1 MLLPKSSHS
10 RARGWHNWAAHA
22 AFLPIG
28 VVTVLLGPL
37 LPILS
42 ARWSLNYAQ
51 AGSLFTAQFLGSTF
65 GVFAS
70 GFLVSRRGFRFAT
83 DAGLLAMAAGVGA
96 LLFGSRPTGLVCILV
111 YGFGLG
117 LAIPAINL
125 YVAAA
130 NPARRSAALNLLNF
144 SWSIGAVACPFVVAA
159 AARADKVEVFLVALA
174 GFLLLVFF
182 GIAALPRSFD
192 PSVSS
197 PSVASGVAKV
207 DKGAEP
213 LHLPLHT
220 SLHALLHTRRH
231 MLILLAALFFLYV
244 GAENGFGGWIASYA
258 KTLKSP
264 SLALPVLMPSFFYA
278 ALMLGRW
285 IAPLLLPGSAETG
298 TVETPIREM
307 ATVKT
312 ALPETKLA
320 RFGLLLGSCGMAGL
334 LLSRTLPLLA
344 ASAAVA
350 GLGLAAVYPITIAR
364 LAREFG
370 PHAARVG
377 SIMFTMA
384 NLGGAFVPWAVGFAA
399 HQFDDLRF
407 GLALPLAAALAMFA
421 FYPAD
426 SVSPSRG

>member
-1 MLLPKSSHS
+1 MPLSKMFHS
-10 RARGWHNWAAHA
+10 RARGSRNWAAHA

-42 ARWSLNYAQ
+42 ARWGLNYAQ
-51 AGSLFTAQFLGSTF
+51 AGSLFTAQFLGSTG

-70 GFLVSRRGFRFAT
+70 GFLVSRWGFRFAAN
-83 DAGLLAMAAGVGA
+83 AGLLTMAAGVGA
-96 LLFGSRPTGLVCILV
+96 LLFGSRNTGLLCILI

-144 SWSIGAVACPFVVAA
+144 YWSVGAVACPFVVAA
-159 AARADKVEVFLVALA
+159 AARVERIEVFLVSLA

-182 GIAALPRSFD
+182 GIAAAPKSFD
-192 PSVSS
+192 ASVPSRSARVDRDRGSIVSLS
-197 PSVASGVAKV
+197 S
-207 DKGAEP
+207 
-213 LHLPLHT
+213 
-220 SLHALLHTRRH
+220 RRH

-258 KTLKSP
+258 ETVKTA

-285 IAPLLLPGSAETG
+285 IAPFLLRSSAEDPAGQAATR
-298 TVETPIREM
+298 ETTI
-307 ATVKT
+307 
-312 ALPETKLA
+312 PETKLA
-320 RFGLLLGSCGMAGL
+320 RFGLLLGSGGMAGL
-334 LLSRTLPLLA
+334 LISRTMPLVA
-344 ASAAVA
+344 VSAAVA
-350 GLGLAAVYPITIAR
+350 GFGLAAVYPIIIAR
-364 LAREFG
+364 LSREFG
-370 PHAARVG
+370 PNAARVG
-377 SIMFTMA
+377 SVMFTMA
-384 NLGGAFVPWAVGFAA
+384 NLGGAFLPWAVGFVS
-399 HQFDDLRF
+399 HGFHDLRV
-407 GLALPLAAALAMFA
+407 GLAVPLAAALAMCT

-426 SVSPSRG
+426 RVSSAVQSQNH